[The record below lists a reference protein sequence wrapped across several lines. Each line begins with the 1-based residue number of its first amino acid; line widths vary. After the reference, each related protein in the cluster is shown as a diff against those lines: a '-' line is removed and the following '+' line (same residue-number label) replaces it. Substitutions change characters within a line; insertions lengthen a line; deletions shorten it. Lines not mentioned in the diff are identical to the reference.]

1 MRAAV
6 MLRYFE
12 DMTEPEIAAL
22 LGVSL
27 GTVKST
33 VSRRWPGC
41 ALMPNSAK
49 IPAPD
54 P

>member
-22 LGVSL
+22 LGVTM
-27 GTVKST
+27 G
-33 VSRRWPGC
+33 G
-41 ALMPNSAK
+41 A
-49 IPAPD
+49 
-54 P
+54 